1 MVLGVYICLVQKIEI
16 CTFPQVGSADLSIE
30 VREVRHS
37 SLDRGFFAL
46 LTFVVACLYLLCSN
60 LKFVASLK
68 NNLQITVLMNC
79 VYI

>member
-16 CTFPQVGSADLSIE
+16 CMFPQVGSADLSIE

-46 LTFVVACLYLLCSN
+46 LTFVVACLYLLYYSS
-60 LKFVASLK
+60 SLSSK
-68 NNLQITVLMNC
+68 SITLS
-79 VYI
+79 IQE